1 VVAAARCAARGKL
14 GHLSSLRKDDR
25 VMAVGLESEDA
36 LTNDRTDARNRRIEV
51 ITGRERR
58 RRWTADQKCDQR
70 AKSLASR
77 MNERTRQLLRV
88 PPRVDEWHTA
98 IREVRSIARSD
109 RRNGVGTADGLDL
122 QISKIN

>member
-1 VVAAARCAARGKL
+1 MALRVDLTGWNQAIKAEHPKAAVLHEAEVEGRPASPLDRGLWARLRRTIQ
-14 GHLSSLRKDDR
+14 GHTLCFRK
-25 VMAVGLESEDA
+25 
-36 LTNDRTDARNRRIEV
+36 
-51 ITGRERR
+51 
-58 RRWTADQKCDQR
+58 R
-70 AKSLASR
+70 AKTLASR

-98 IREVRSIARSD
+98 ICEVRSIARSD

>member
-1 VVAAARCAARGKL
+1 MQLRRGTLRLLFCPRQRSEGALSPAGPRPVAR
-14 GHLSSLRKDDR
+14 LSRTTQ
-25 VMAVGLESEDA
+25 GQA
-36 LTNDRTDARNRRIEV
+36 LL
-51 ITGRERR
+51 
-58 RRWTADQKCDQR
+58 QR

-88 PPRVDEWHTA
+88 LPRVDEWHTA

-109 RRNGVGTADGLDL
+109 RRNGMGTADGLDL